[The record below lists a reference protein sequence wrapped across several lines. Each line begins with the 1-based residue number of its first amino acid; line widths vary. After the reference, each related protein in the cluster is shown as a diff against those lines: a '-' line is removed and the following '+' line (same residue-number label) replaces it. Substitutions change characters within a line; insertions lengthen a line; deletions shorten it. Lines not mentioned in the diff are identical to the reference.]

1 MKLRSLVLLVVLAST
16 VMLGTPRIAAA
27 SVIPVGVGVFGA
39 GSTLTTFTG
48 LADGTEVNN
57 LVVNGILFQY
67 SLGNGDVIID
77 GGPGVT
83 NNIAPPNIVSIGDPA
98 GTLTLTLPSLVDTFG
113 YGFAILNTAAQ
124 ANATTISLFNGATP
138 VGTLTYGG
146 APDPGFAGG
155 FAGIFSTDV
164 FNRVQITFNAAVAP
178 AWAIDNIRTLNSST
192 AVPEPATLL
201 LLGTGLAALSRA
213 RRRR

>member
-1 MKLRSLVLLVVLAST
+1 MKLRQLGLLVVLAST
-16 VMLGTPRIAAA
+16 VMLGTSRIATA
-27 SVIPVGVGVFGA
+27 SVIPVGVGAFG

-57 LVVNGILFQY
+57 LVVDGILFQY
-67 SLGNGDVIID
+67 SLGNGEVIID
-77 GGPGVT
+77 GGPGIT
-83 NNIAPPNIVSIGDPA
+83 NNIAPPNIVSVGDPT
-98 GTLTLTLPSLVDTFG
+98 GSLLLTLPSLVDTFG
-113 YGFAILNTAAQ
+113 YGFAILNTDVQ

-146 APDPGFAGG
+146 TPDPTFSGG
-155 FAGIFSTDV
+155 FAGIFSTEV
-164 FNRVQITFNAAVAP
+164 FNRVQITFNSAVAP
-178 AWAIDNIRTLNSST
+178 AWALDNVRTLTS
-192 AVPEPATLL
+192 VPEPTTLL